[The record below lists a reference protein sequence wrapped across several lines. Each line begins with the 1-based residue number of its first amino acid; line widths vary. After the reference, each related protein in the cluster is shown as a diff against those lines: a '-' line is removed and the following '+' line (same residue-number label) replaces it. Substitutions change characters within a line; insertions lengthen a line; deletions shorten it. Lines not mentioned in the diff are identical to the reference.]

1 MPKAIKEPDRSIGV
15 EIGADVD
22 EVAPRVGSLADRIAG
37 AAGWVRYS
45 SRVRTLFR
53 P

>member
-1 MPKAIKEPDRSIGV
+1 MPNALKLLERSIGV
-15 EIGADVD
+15 EIGVDVD
-22 EVAPRVGSLADRIAG
+22 EVAPTEDARTAG
-37 AAGWVRYS
+37 ATDCERYS